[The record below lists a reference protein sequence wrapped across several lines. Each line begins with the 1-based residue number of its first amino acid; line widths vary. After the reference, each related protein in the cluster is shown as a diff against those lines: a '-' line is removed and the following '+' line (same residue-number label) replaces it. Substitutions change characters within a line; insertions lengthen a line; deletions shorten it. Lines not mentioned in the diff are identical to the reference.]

1 MSKFKLYFFQTV
13 LLMGLSLLVIGWIY
27 TTYLMLELI
36 ASGIIS
42 PDNIEDFPVN
52 TFRIWTVI
60 ILDAAYLGILLTK
73 FFNYVKSFLLSA
85 PLTYSIIVLLTLNT
99 KTPYLALSVVF
110 VLSSVITVIAYLSQ
124 RRFYVYPVIIL
135 SVILGTY
142 YAWPF

>member
-1 MSKFKLYFFQTV
+1 MRKFKLYFFQTV

-85 PLTYSIIVLLTLNT
+85 PLTYSIVVLLTLNT
-99 KTPYLALSVVF
+99 ETPYLALAVVF
-110 VLSSVITVIAYLSQ
+110 VLSLVITVIAYLSQ